1 MLELSLGILA
11 AVAAATLYSLG
22 FALQAMD
29 AREAPAEEHLRLAL
43 AWGLVRRVRWLSGTG
58 LSILGW
64 PLQVLALGL
73 APLVVVQPAL
83 AMGLPVLM
91 VLGERMLGEHAGRR
105 EHLAV
110 TAIVV
115 GVIGAGLC
123 APTRSSAHAGASTLT
138 LVLLALAL
146 ASLLPYL
153 LLRMGRT
160 FASVTMLGAGFGFAW
175 SGVATKLASDDLA
188 RGLLLAA
195 AAWGLSTAAASAV
208 ASLSEMSALQSRP
221 AIQVA
226 PVVFVTQTIVPVLL
240 APVLFNE
247 SFASTP
253 LSGVPLAA
261 SLLVVVAGA
270 AVLARS
276 PLLLALMHS
285 EHAQE
290 APDPTQDT
298 PNPTQDAPGASE
310 ETAQLAS
317 EPSDST
323 PSRSASNQDTSRTT
337 PRTEAGE
344 PSTLTTTTSPARSG
358 R

>member
-1 MLELSLGILA
+1 MLELSLGIVA
-11 AVAAATLYSLG
+11 AVASATLYSLG

-58 LSILGW
+58 LSVLGW
-64 PLQVLALGL
+64 PLQLLALSL

-110 TAIVV
+110 TAIVL
-115 GVIGAGLC
+115 GVIGTGLC
-123 APTRSSAHAGASTLT
+123 APTRSTAHAGSGTLT
-138 LVLLALAL
+138 LVLIGVAL

-153 LLRMGRT
+153 LLRLGRPL
-160 FASVTMLGAGFGFAW
+160 ASVTMIGAGFGFAW

-188 RGLLLAA
+188 LGLLLVAV
-195 AAWGLSTAAASAV
+195 AWALSTAVASAI
-208 ASLSEMSALQSRP
+208 AALSEMSALQSRP

-226 PVVFVTQTIVPVLL
+226 PVVFVTQTVVPVIL
-240 APVLFNE
+240 APLLFHE

-253 LSGVPLAA
+253 LGGVPLAA
-261 SLLVVVAGA
+261 SLAVVIAGA

-276 PLLLALMHS
+276 PLLLALIPS
-285 EHAQE
+285 ERVQDQRCNE
-290 APDPTQDT
+290 ASDSAPNRSVPSHDT
-298 PNPTQDAPGASE
+298 SR
-310 ETAQLAS
+310 
-317 EPSDST
+317 ST
-323 PSRSASNQDTSRTT
+323 PS
-337 PRTEAGE
+337 TEAGE
-344 PSTLTTTTSPARSG
+344 PSTLTTSTSPARV
-358 R
+358 RR

>member
-1 MLELSLGILA
+1 VLELSLGILA
-11 AVAAATLYSLG
+11 AVASATLYSLG

-29 AREAPAEEHLRLAL
+29 AREAPSEQHLRLAL
-43 AWGLVRRVRWLSGTG
+43 AWRLVRRARWLSGTG

-110 TAIVV
+110 SAIVL
-115 GVIGAGLC
+115 GVVGAGLC
-123 APTRSSAHAGASTLT
+123 APARTSSHAGSGTLT

-146 ASLLPYL
+146 AGLLPYM
-153 LLRMGRT
+153 LLRVGRT
-160 FASVTMLGAGFGFAW
+160 WASVTMLGAGFAFAW

-188 RGLLLAA
+188 LGLVLVAG
-195 AAWGLSTAAASAV
+195 AWGLSTAVASAV
-208 ASLSEMSALQSRP
+208 GSLSEMSALQSRP

-226 PVVFVTQTIVPVLL
+226 PVVFVTQTVVPVML
-240 APVLFNE
+240 APLLFKE

-253 LSGVPLAA
+253 LGGVPLAA
-261 SLLVVVAGA
+261 SLVVVVAGA

-276 PLLLALMHS
+276 PLLLALM
-285 EHAQE
+285 
-290 APDPTQDT
+290 PDERTHDEQILKSP
-298 PNPTQDAPGASE
+298 DAADGAG
-310 ETAQLAS
+310 QLSSAA
-317 EPSDST
+317 SDST
-323 PSRSASNQDTSRTT
+323 PRRADASQDTSRST
-337 PRTEAGE
+337 PRSEAGE
-344 PSTLTTTTSPARSG
+344 PSTLTTSTSPARGG